1 MYTIV
6 GLGNPGAE
14 YEYTRHN
21 MGRILVTEMG
31 VEKKFPEF
39 VSSSKYA
46 GHISKGEIKKEL
58 VTLLLPDTFM
68 NKSGSSVATLVSSIK
83 KAKELIVVYDD
94 IDLPIG
100 TLRVSFGRSSGGH
113 RGVESIIKTL
123 KTKDFTRI
131 RIGVAPKTPG
141 GKIRKPTGE
150 NGVVDFLMGEF
161 TKKERELFPELT
173 ERVGEAVEVIIK
185 EGPLMAMSKCNHG

>member
-1 MYTIV
+1 MFVIV

-14 YEYTRHN
+14 YEQTRHN
-21 MGRILVTEMG
+21 MGRILVTRLG
-31 VEKKFPEF
+31 DKKKFPEF

-46 GHISKGEIKKEL
+46 GHISKGTIKQKP

-68 NKSGSSVATLVSSIK
+68 NKSGGSVATLISSVK
-83 KAKELIVVYDD
+83 KANYLIVVYDD

-100 TLRVSFGRSSGGH
+100 TLRISFGRSSGGH

-123 KTKDFTRI
+123 KTKDFTRV
-131 RIGVAPKTPG
+131 RIGVAPKTPS
-141 GKIRKPTGE
+141 GKIKKPTGE
-150 NGVVDFLMGEF
+150 SGVVDFLMGEF
-161 TKKERELFPELT
+161 TKKERELFPELA
-173 ERVGEAVEVIIK
+173 ERVGEAVEVIIS